1 MKPLQTTA
9 PSPAGSVV
17 SAYRDDALGDL
28 DCVAL
33 AERIHRGEITSED
46 VVSAAVARSRDVN
59 PELNAI
65 VCDSYDSALAR
76 ARSGVSGRFGGL
88 PTFIKDT
95 DAVEG
100 LPLGFGTTAFPSH
113 ANRKS
118 SGYVQQMLA
127 TGLVSLGKTTL
138 PELGLTATTESLAT
152 GPTRNPWNTGHS
164 TGGSSGGSAAL
175 VAAGVVPI
183 AHAND
188 GGGSIRIPAS
198 CCGLVG
204 LKPSRGRLVPADGA
218 KFFPIDIIS
227 QGVVTRSVRD
237 TAAFLA
243 AAESVRGSRRLA
255 PVGLVEGA
263 GRTKYRIAC
272 FTDSPDGVPS
282 DPECAAAAEGAA
294 QTLEALGH
302 SVDRIRCPFDNQITD
317 DFIVYWG
324 FAPWSIGLF
333 GKRVFGRDYDHS
345 KLDQWS
351 MALGDLF
358 RSNLRRMPGILWRLR
373 RFGHTYDSLFQ
384 RYDVLLSPTLAQ
396 PPVPLGH
403 ISPDVP
409 YDTALERLM
418 RYATFTPVQNLSGG
432 AAISLPLARSAGGL
446 PIGVQLA
453 GNVGAERRLLELS
466 FALEEATPW
475 QTLADVVVAAA

>member
-1 MKPLQTTA
+1 VTTLRA
-9 PSPAGSVV
+9 TSPSTGNTIV
-17 SAYRDDALGDL
+17 SAFSDDALGDL
-28 DCVAL
+28 DAVAL
-33 AERIHRGEITSED
+33 ADRIKRRELSSEE
-46 VVSAAVARSRDVN
+46 VVSAAIARAQAVN
-59 PELNAI
+59 PTLNAL
-65 VCDSYDSALAR
+65 VCDSYDTALAR
-76 ARSGVSGRFGGL
+76 ARAGVPGRFGGL

-95 DAVEG
+95 DSVEG
-100 LPLGFGTTAFPSH
+100 MPLAMGSTAFPSTPH
-113 ANRKS
+113 HKS
-118 SGYVQQMLA
+118 SGYVRQMLA

-164 TGGSSGGSAAL
+164 TGGSSGGSAAM

-204 LKPSRGRLVPADGA
+204 LKPSRGRLVPAEGA

-263 GRTKYRIAC
+263 GSSKYRIAC
-272 FTDSPDGVPS
+272 FTDSPDGQESHP
-282 DPECAAAAEGAA
+282 DCASAAERAA
-294 QTLEALGH
+294 KALEALGH
-302 SVDRIRCPFDNQITD
+302 KVDRIRCPFDNQVTD

-324 FAPWSIGLF
+324 FAPYSMGLF
-333 GKRVFGRDYDHS
+333 GKRVFGKDYDHS
-345 KLDQWS
+345 QLDQWS
-351 MALGDLF
+351 LALADLF
-358 RSNLRRMPGILWRLR
+358 RRNLRRMPGILWRLK
-373 RFGHTYDSLFQ
+373 RFGQRYESLFQ
-384 RYDVLLSPTLAQ
+384 RYDVLLSPTLAE
-396 PPVPLGH
+396 PPVPLGY
-403 ISPDVP
+403 ISPDIP

-432 AAISLPLARSAGGL
+432 AAISLPLARSSEGL

-466 FALEEATPW
+466 FALEEAMPW
-475 QTLADVVVAAA
+475 PAIADVANA

>member
-1 MKPLQTTA
+1 VKQQRATTFH
-9 PSPAGSVV
+9 PSVV
-17 SAYRDDALGDL
+17 SAFCDDALGDL
-28 DCVAL
+28 DAVAL
-33 AERIHRGEITSED
+33 ADRIHHGELSSEQ
-46 VVSAAVARSRDVN
+46 VVAAAIERSRRVN
-59 PELNAI
+59 PALNAI
-65 VCDSYDSALAR
+65 VCETYDKALERAR
-76 ARSGVSGRFGGL
+76 AGVPGRFGGL

-100 LPLGFGTTAFPSH
+100 TPLALGSTAFPPTLH
-113 ANRKS
+113 HKS
-118 SGYVQQMLA
+118 SGYVQQLLG

-164 TGGSSGGSAAL
+164 TGGSSGGSAAM

-218 KFFPIDIIS
+218 RFFPIDIIS

-263 GRTKYRIAC
+263 ASTKYRIAC

-282 DPECAAAAEGAA
+282 HPECTAATEKAASA
-294 QTLEALGH
+294 LEALGH
-302 SVDRIRCPFDNQITD
+302 FVDRIPCPFDNQVTD
-317 DFIVYWG
+317 DFIIYWG
-324 FAPWSIGLF
+324 FAPWSMGHF
-333 GKRVFGRDYDHS
+333 GKSVFGRGYDHS
-345 KLDQWS
+345 KLDEWS
-351 MALGDLF
+351 MALADLF
-358 RSNLRRMPGILWRLR
+358 RRNLRRMPGILWRLR
-373 RFGHTYDSLFQ
+373 RFGSRYDTLFQ

-396 PPVPLGH
+396 PPVPLGY
-403 ISPDVP
+403 ISPDIP
-409 YDTALERLM
+409 YTTALERLM
-418 RYATFTPVQNLSGG
+418 AYATFTPVQNLSGG
-432 AAISLPLARSAGGL
+432 AAISLPLGRSAQGL
-446 PIGVQLA
+446 PIGVHLA
-453 GNVGAERRLLELS
+453 GNIGAERRLLELS
-466 FALEEATPW
+466 FALEDAMPW
-475 QTLADVVVAAA
+475 PTIADVADA

>member
-1 MKPLQTTA
+1 VNTRRAATVSA
-9 PSPAGSVV
+9 PSTSVV
-17 SAYRDDALGDL
+17 SAYGDDALGDF

-33 AERIHRGEITSED
+33 ADRIRRGETTSGE
-46 VVSAAVARSRDVN
+46 VVEAAVARSRGVN
-59 PELNAI
+59 PDLNAI
-65 VCDSYDSALAR
+65 VCETYDAAIAR

-100 LPLGFGTTAFPSH
+100 TPLGFGASAFPKTP
-113 ANRKS
+113 NRKS
-118 SGYVQQMLA
+118 SGYVRQMLA

-164 TGGSSGGSAAL
+164 TGGSSGGSAAM

-243 AAESVRGSRRLA
+243 AAEAVQGSRRLR
-255 PVGLVEGA
+255 PVGLVEGPGSA
-263 GRTKYRIAC
+263 KYRIAC
-272 FTDSPDGVPS
+272 FTDSPDGVESHPDCTS
-282 DPECAAAAEGAA
+282 ATERTAKA
-294 QTLEALGH
+294 LEAMGH
-302 SVDRIRCPFDNQITD
+302 EVDRIRCPFDGQVTD
-317 DFIVYWG
+317 DFIIYWG

-345 KLDQWS
+345 QLDQWS
-351 MALGDLF
+351 LALSDLF
-358 RSNLRRMPGILWRLR
+358 RRNLRRMPGILWRLR
-373 RFGHTYDSLFQ
+373 RFARQYETVFQ

-396 PPVPLGH
+396 PPVPLGY
-403 ISPDVP
+403 ISPDIP

-418 RYATFTPVQNLSGG
+418 GYASFTPVQNLSGG
-432 AAISLPLARSAGGL
+432 AAISLPLALGTNGL
-446 PIGVQLA
+446 PIGVHLA
-453 GNVGAERRLLELS
+453 GNIGAERRLLELS
-466 FALEEATPW
+466 FALEEAMPW
-475 QTLADVVVAAA
+475 PLLADVAGA